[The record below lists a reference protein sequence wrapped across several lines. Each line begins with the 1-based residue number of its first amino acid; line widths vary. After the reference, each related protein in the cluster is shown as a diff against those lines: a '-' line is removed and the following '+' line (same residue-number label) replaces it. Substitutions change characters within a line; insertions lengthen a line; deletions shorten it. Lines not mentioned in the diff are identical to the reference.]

1 MKQEEKDCLREARVT
16 LDDLPAVL
24 SGFRMPYAIVTILPD
39 GPEVSFSWEAVRR
52 VVAKG
57 GDFKS

>member
-1 MKQEEKDCLREARVT
+1 
-16 LDDLPAVL
+16 
-24 SGFRMPYAIVTILPD
+24 MPYAIVTILPD